1 MRWNPFS
8 RKKDEPAGPKKAA
21 WRLLVQPEGDA
32 ADVLAFPGA
41 VLEGRIAGRYLMS
54 GGASQPTAVVQRPAK
69 AGLLVGADVSVDE
82 EAAAAQGLQ
91 VARMPRSGRGGAFPA
106 GARSLD
112 RILLEEKDA
121 FPARENAEGDTAV
134 ILYTSGTVGKPKG
147 VVLTHGNFLA
157 DCSLFDQLCPIR
169 ADDRIVAVL
178 PLFHIF
184 GLTNVFLGV
193 VFHGAAAAL
202 VPQYSPANL
211 LQALVDSRAT
221 ALLATPTM
229 IVHLIKTQKR
239 KKLALPGTLRFCI
252 SGAAPLP
259 VETIREFE
267 EVFGAPL
274 FEGYGL
280 TESTSAAALN
290 TRAREKPGSVGK
302 TPDGIEVRIVDDAG
316 NALPPCAEGEIA
328 LRGPTITKG
337 YYHLPEATAEAFH
350 EGWFLTGD
358 LGYVDAEGLLRITD
372 RKKDLIIKGGFK
384 IPPREIE
391 EVLLG
396 NPAVREAA
404 VIGIKREEREAIKA
418 FVVCRKGTTEAELL
432 AFCQEKMA
440 AFKVPN
446 VFEFR
451 ETLPK
456 SLTGKVLKKELRDGY
471 VDERLLPGCGPPPA
485 AEGADGGRGG
495 E

>member
-8 RKKDEPAGPKKAA
+8 RKKDEAAAPKKTP
-21 WRLLVQPEGDA
+21 WRLLVQPAGDA
-32 ADVLAFPGA
+32 ADVYAFPGA
-41 VLEGRIAGRYLMS
+41 VLEGRTAGRYLLS
-54 GGASQPTAVVQRPAK
+54 GAGSRPTAILQAPGK
-69 AGLLVGADVSVDE
+69 PGLLVGAEVSVDE
-82 EAAAAQGLQ
+82 EAAAARGLQ

-121 FPARENAEGDTAV
+121 LPARDNADGDTAV
-134 ILYTSGTVGKPKG
+134 ILYTSGTAGRPKG

-169 ADDRIVAVL
+169 SDDRIVAVL

-184 GLTNVFLGV
+184 GLTNVLLGALY
-193 VFHGAAAAL
+193 HGAAAAL
-202 VPQYSPANL
+202 VPQYSPSNL
-211 LQALVDSRAT
+211 LQALADTRAT

-229 IVHLIKTQKR
+229 IVHLVKAQKR
-239 KKLALPGTLRFCI
+239 RKLPLPGTLRFCI

-259 VETIREFE
+259 VETIAEFE
-267 EVFGAPL
+267 ETFGAPL

-290 TRAREKPGSVGK
+290 TKARERPGAVGK
-302 TPDGIEVRIVDDAG
+302 LPDGIEARIVDDTG
-316 NALPPCAEGEIA
+316 NALPPCATGEIA
-328 LRGPTITKG
+328 LRGPTVTKG
-337 YYHLPEATAEAFH
+337 YYNLPEETAAAFRD
-350 EGWFLTGD
+350 GWFLTGD
-358 LGYVDAEGLLRITD
+358 IGYVDAEGLLRITD
-372 RKKDLIIKGGFK
+372 RKKDLIVKGGFK
-384 IPPREIE
+384 IPPKEIE

-404 VIGIKREEREAIKA
+404 VIGIRREEREAIKA

-432 AFCQEKMA
+432 AYCQEKMA

-451 ETLPK
+451 EALPK
-456 SLTGKVLKKELRDGY
+456 SMTGKVLKKELRDGF
-471 VDERLLPGCGPPPA
+471 VDDRLMPGCAGPA
-485 AEGADGGRGG
+485 TEGGGMGNG
-495 E
+495 S